1 MNKEEFIKLDKTE
14 DIDFLKI
21 AWKMTIPELTEL
33 LELYEL
39 ELKKDNNSKKIS
51 SIYTRVLYQ
60 HSIRIDKFRIKLI
73 KDIIKEKNKG
83 IHPPDFV
90 MNENE

>member
-1 MNKEEFIKLDKTE
+1 MNKEEFIKLDKME